1 MSVLSRGIAVSASM
15 NTAVSD
21 DSGSRLVAYKGG
33 IIDIPCNGGENK
45 MDH

>member
-15 NTAVSD
+15 CTSISNDAS
-21 DSGSRLVAYKGG
+21 SRLVAYKGG
-33 IIDIPCNGGENK
+33 IIDVPCSGHENK